1 MEKEPSMERHS
12 NGGGTNTELL
22 EILLGR
28 APMVSMPPKNSP
40 VDTWNDFTRE
50 LERQDPEAFEIL
62 ATIFNS
68 GIRIPARAQEETG
81 GQQ

>member
-12 NGGGTNTELL
+12 DAGGTNAELL
-22 EILLGR
+22 EMLLGR
-28 APMVSMPPKNSP
+28 APRVPMPLKNCP
-40 VDTWNDFTRE
+40 VDTWNEFARE

-68 GIRIPARAQEETG
+68 GIRMPAIEQEETG
-81 GQQ
+81 GQK